1 MNNQICAVITVATIS
16 INPSN
21 IGTDT
26 LNYDFGC
33 LAEAN
38 LKSGKE
44 ELVEATREAYRYLGI
59 CKGSRVLKIE
69 DFNGLIDFV
78 SKDEILGTQVFRLNT
93 NEEALKSIKSLIE
106 EADINNS
113 QNLMVVA
120 HVCQVLGRYT
130 QEYGIDSYK
139 TFLKPFEIFS
149 EKTLKG
155 LRSSMKE
162 NKEISFN
169 WDEKQ
174 CHLSVKDNGSNAK
187 EEPFYM
193 RSEMSDCRDL
203 AIKIAA
209 DFALEMVG
217 KIQRMDK
224 VRAYL
229 QSGKI
234 SFKDTTLESIRW
246 MQQDYMTISYAGRQ
260 YKSNL
265 AKNMKD
271 NLDKVA
277 REHCRA
283 KFDPYYMGQ
292 RNLLRHILKDTGIE
306 GKDAALAALQV
317 ACENVDSRNK
327 LIDQEARKNSQEVKD
342 HKQESEMT
350 SGLVEKLLKEE
361 YSLLTISSEHIAKEK
376 LMMCDIPE
384 GTKVSFKDNY
394 AIFKGTMAYGV
405 IPDGEYVIT
414 KENNNFFAV
423 KNVRA
428 HMEETLQEQNNCE
441 DITIRVKELL
451 YPLDIILKKG
461 IQKGIELKDFNI
473 DRFHGR
479 IYDAIV
485 IDGIT
490 VAKFDRPYDKTWN
503 VDQKKEVAKAFL
515 GKWNIKCGDTFI
527 CSNGKTK
534 DFLVLSK

>member
-1 MNNQICAVITVATIS
+1 MNNQICSIITIATIS
-16 INPSN
+16 IDPSN

-78 SKDEILGTQVFRLNT
+78 SKDEILGTKIFRLNT
-93 NEEALKSIKSLIE
+93 TKEALQKIKSLLE

-169 WDEKQ
+169 WDEKNV
-174 CHLSVKDNGSNAK
+174 HVSVKDNGSNAK

-193 RSEMSDCRDL
+193 HSEMSDCRDT
-203 AIKIAA
+203 AIKMAA
-209 DFALEMVG
+209 DFALEMAG

-229 QSGKI
+229 SSGKV

-246 MQQDYMTISYAGRQ
+246 MQQDFMTISYAGRQ

-265 AKNMKD
+265 SKNMQN

-292 RNLLRHILKDTGIE
+292 RNLLRHILKDTGVE
-306 GKDAALAALQV
+306 GKEAALAALQV

-327 LIDQEARKNSQEVKD
+327 FIDQEARKNGQEVKD

-361 YSLLTISSEHIAKEK
+361 YSLLTISHTHIAKEK

-394 AIFKGTMAYGV
+394 AIFEGAMAYGT
-405 IPDGEYVIT
+405 IPDGEYIIS
-414 KENNNFFAV
+414 KENDNFFAV

-428 HMEETLQEQNNCE
+428 HMEETLQEQNNCN

-461 IQKGIELKDFNI
+461 IQKGIELKDFNV

-479 IYDAIV
+479 KYDAIV

-515 GKWNIKCGDTFI
+515 GKWQIKCGDTFI